1 MESSMLVKGNIPHS
15 EPTVSIGLVLPEDN
29 QTELMISFSN
39 LNAFKF
45 ILDGTPV
52 EIAETDITIRVQ
64 NNELAVKEHQ
74 VKEMWCIP
82 LSAEKDDY
90 IQLNPIRAGRGFHWE
105 KNIKIKVLGDV
116 RISLKDGQL
125 FVVNQVTLEK
135 YIMCVATSEMNANC
149 PPALLEAQTIA
160 ARSWLLAA
168 EEQKHKNLG
177 LDACNDD
184 CCQRYQGVNNLTES
198 ALTAGQST
206 HGKVLIYYHQICD
219 ARYSKSCGG
228 ITENNENVWS
238 EEPKPYLRSIQDSEG
253 IPPPMLHNSI
263 GQKSWF
269 LSNPACFCSPD
280 HVPEDELAA
289 YLGNVDEKGNYF
301 RWSVSLTQQ
310 ELLES
315 INHKT
320 GSDFEYIHSLIPLKR
335 GSSGRIIRLNIDGT
349 INNQSSTITVE
360 TEYEIR
366 HVLHPD
372 FLFSSAFIIQTDF
385 DDGSHPTHFHLKGA
399 GWGHGVGLCQIGA
412 LGMALAGKSSG
423 DILNHYFRSTELLK
437 LYD

>member
-168 EEQKHKNLG
+168 EEQKHKDLG

-198 ALTAGQST
+198 AVAAGQST

>member
-1 MESSMLVKGNIPHS
+1 MLVKGNIPHS

-29 QTELMISFSN
+29 QTELMLSFSN

-45 ILDGTPV
+45 LLDGTPI
-52 EIAETDITIRVQ
+52 EIAETDLTIRVQ
-64 NNELAVKEHQ
+64 NNELAVNGHQ
-74 VKEMWCIP
+74 VSEVWCVP
-82 LSAEKDDY
+82 LIAEKDDY

-135 YIMCVATSEMNANC
+135 YTMCVATSEMNANC

-168 EEQKHKNLG
+168 EEQKHKDLG

-198 ALTAGQST
+198 AVAAGQST

-280 HVPEDELAA
+280 YVPEDELAA

-315 INHKT
+315 VNHKT

-437 LYD
+437 LYG

>member
-1 MESSMLVKGNIPHS
+1 MLVKGNIPHS

-29 QTELMISFSN
+29 QTELMLSFSN

-45 ILDGTPV
+45 LLDGTPL
-52 EIAETDITIRVQ
+52 EIAETDLTIRVQ
-64 NNELAVKEHQ
+64 NNELAVNGHQ
-74 VKEMWCIP
+74 VSEMWCVP
-82 LSAEKDDY
+82 LIAEKDDY

-168 EEQKHKNLG
+168 EEQKHKDLG

-198 ALTAGQST
+198 AVAAGQST

-280 HVPEDELAA
+280 YVPEDELAA

-315 INHKT
+315 VNHKT
-320 GSDFEYIHSLIPLKR
+320 GSDFEYIHSLIPLQR

>member
-52 EIAETDITIRVQ
+52 EIAKTDITIRVQ

-168 EEQKHKNLG
+168 EEQKHKDLG

>member
-1 MESSMLVKGNIPHS
+1 MLVKGNIPHS

-168 EEQKHKNLG
+168 EEQKHKDLG

-280 HVPEDELAA
+280 YVPEDELAA

>member
-168 EEQKHKNLG
+168 EEQKHKDLG

-320 GSDFEYIHSLIPLKR
+320 GSDFEYIHSLIPLQR

>member
-1 MESSMLVKGNIPHS
+1 MLVKGNIPHS

-29 QTELMISFSN
+29 QTELMLSFSN

-168 EEQKHKNLG
+168 EEQKHKDLG

-320 GSDFEYIHSLIPLKR
+320 GSDFEYIHSLIPLQR

>member
-168 EEQKHKNLG
+168 EEQKHKDLG

-320 GSDFEYIHSLIPLKR
+320 GSDFEYIHSLIPLQR

-366 HVLHPD
+366 HILHPD

>member
-1 MESSMLVKGNIPHS
+1 MLIKGNIPHS
-15 EPTVSIGLVLPEDN
+15 EPTVSIGLVLPGDS
-29 QTELMISFSN
+29 QTELQLFISN

-45 ILDGTPV
+45 ILDGTPA
-52 EIAETDITIRVQ
+52 EIPETDLTIRVQ
-64 NNELAVKEHQ
+64 NNELAVNGHQ
-74 VKEMWCIP
+74 VSEMWCIS

-90 IQLNPIRAGRGFHWE
+90 IQLNPIRAGRGFHWG

-116 RISLKDGQL
+116 QISLKDGQL

-135 YIMCVATSEMNANC
+135 YIMCVATSEMSANC

-168 EEQKHKNLG
+168 EEQKHKDLG

-198 ALTAGQST
+198 ALAAGQST
-206 HGKVLIYYHQICD
+206 HGQILIYYHQICD

-263 GQKSWF
+263 GRKSWF

-280 HVPEDELAA
+280 YVPEDELAA

-315 INHKT
+315 VNHKT
-320 GSDFEYIHSLIPLKR
+320 GSDFEYIHSLIPLQR
-335 GSSGRIIRLNIDGT
+335 GSSGRIIRLSIDGT
-349 INNQSSTITVE
+349 INNQNSTIAVE

-385 DDGSHPTHFHLKGA
+385 GDGSHPTHFHLKGA

>member
-135 YIMCVATSEMNANC
+135 YTMCVATSEMNANC

-168 EEQKHKNLG
+168 EEQKHKDLG

>member
-1 MESSMLVKGNIPHS
+1 MENSMLVKGNIPHS

-52 EIAETDITIRVQ
+52 EIAKTDITIRVQ
-64 NNELAVKEHQ
+64 NNELAVKEYQ

-168 EEQKHKNLG
+168 EEQKHKDLG

-320 GSDFEYIHSLIPLKR
+320 GSDFEYIHSLIPLQR

>member
-1 MESSMLVKGNIPHS
+1 MLVKGNIPHS

-116 RISLKDGQL
+116 RISLTDGQL

-168 EEQKHKNLG
+168 EEQKHKDLG

-320 GSDFEYIHSLIPLKR
+320 GSDFEYIHSLIPLQR

>member
-168 EEQKHKNLG
+168 EEQKHKDLG

>member
-168 EEQKHKNLG
+168 EEQKHKDLG

-280 HVPEDELAA
+280 YVPEDELAA

>member
-1 MESSMLVKGNIPHS
+1 MLVKGNIPHS

-29 QTELMISFSN
+29 QTELMLSFSN

-45 ILDGTPV
+45 LLDGTPL
-52 EIAETDITIRVQ
+52 EIAETDLTIRVQ
-64 NNELAVKEHQ
+64 NNELAVNGHQ
-74 VKEMWCIP
+74 VSEMWCVP
-82 LSAEKDDY
+82 LIAEKDDY

-135 YIMCVATSEMNANC
+135 YTMCVATSEMNANC

-168 EEQKHKNLG
+168 EEQKHKDLG

-198 ALTAGQST
+198 AVAAGQST

-280 HVPEDELAA
+280 YVPEDELAA

-315 INHKT
+315 VNHKT
-320 GSDFEYIHSLIPLKR
+320 GSDFEYIHSLIPLQR

-349 INNQSSTITVE
+349 INNQSSTIAVE

-437 LYD
+437 LYG

>member
-116 RISLKDGQL
+116 RISLTDGQL

-168 EEQKHKNLG
+168 EEQKHKDLG

-263 GQKSWF
+263 GRKSWF

-320 GSDFEYIHSLIPLKR
+320 GSDFEYIHSLIPLQR

-412 LGMALAGKSSG
+412 LGMALAGKSSD

>member
-116 RISLKDGQL
+116 RISLTDGQL

-168 EEQKHKNLG
+168 EEQKHKDLG

>member
-1 MESSMLVKGNIPHS
+1 MLVKGNIPHS

-168 EEQKHKNLG
+168 EEQKHKDLG

-320 GSDFEYIHSLIPLKR
+320 GSDFEYIHSLIPLQR

>member
-1 MESSMLVKGNIPHS
+1 MLVKGNIPHS

-90 IQLNPIRAGRGFHWE
+90 IQLNPIRAGRSFHWE

-168 EEQKHKNLG
+168 EEQKHKDLG

-423 DILNHYFRSTELLK
+423 NILNHYFRSTELLK

>member
-1 MESSMLVKGNIPHS
+1 
-15 EPTVSIGLVLPEDN
+15 
-29 QTELMISFSN
+29 
-39 LNAFKF
+39 
-45 ILDGTPV
+45 
-52 EIAETDITIRVQ
+52 
-64 NNELAVKEHQ
+64 
-74 VKEMWCIP
+74 
-82 LSAEKDDY
+82 
-90 IQLNPIRAGRGFHWE
+90 
-105 KNIKIKVLGDV
+105 
-116 RISLKDGQL
+116 
-125 FVVNQVTLEK
+125 
-135 YIMCVATSEMNANC
+135 
-149 PPALLEAQTIA
+149 
-160 ARSWLLAA
+160 
-168 EEQKHKNLG
+168 
-177 LDACNDD
+177 
-184 CCQRYQGVNNLTES
+184 
-198 ALTAGQST
+198 
-206 HGKVLIYYHQICD
+206 
-219 ARYSKSCGG
+219 
-228 ITENNENVWS
+228 
-238 EEPKPYLRSIQDSEG
+238 
-253 IPPPMLHNSI
+253 MLHNSI
-263 GQKSWF
+263 GRKSWF

-320 GSDFEYIHSLIPLKR
+320 GSDFEYIHSLIPLQR

-412 LGMALAGKSSG
+412 LGMALAGKSSD

>member
-1 MESSMLVKGNIPHS
+1 MLVKGNIPHS

-116 RISLKDGQL
+116 RISLTDGQL

-168 EEQKHKNLG
+168 EEQKHKDLG

>member
-1 MESSMLVKGNIPHS
+1 MLVKGNIPHS

-168 EEQKHKNLG
+168 EEQKHKDLG